1 MSNDIL
7 LTALQE
13 LIDVVDGCAR
23 DEYVPDLFTAQ
34 PARNAIRKAR
44 SDSSTIYVDLAPYTV
59 PLAVAEE
66 VEFLRGELARSL
78 ALDGELRDKLD
89 RLWGE
94 SAPHEM
100 EATIRWRAEKH

>member
-1 MSNDIL
+1 MKSSNI
-7 LTALQE
+7 
-13 LIDVVDGCAR
+13 
-23 DEYVPDLFTAQ
+23 
-34 PARNAIRKAR
+34 
-44 SDSSTIYVDLAPYTV
+44 TIQINGNFYTV

-94 SAPHEM
+94 SAPHKSGDTCISYERL
-100 EATIRWRAEKH
+100 ATESGFPYCDSRTATSAS